1 MVVGT
6 FELINFAYRTGSYR
20 KTFRRG
26 FDLSLPQWNPYVLSS
41 SFLFSMEK
49 FSYFI
54 VVPIKLASHNVK
66 VLLKNLFNKNDCLVL
81 DDCGVTDGNF
91 LCDSHGNAHNLGAVV
106 KV

>member
-1 MVVGT
+1 
-6 FELINFAYRTGSYR
+6 
-20 KTFRRG
+20 
-26 FDLSLPQWNPYVLSS
+26 
-41 SFLFSMEK
+41 MEK

-81 DDCGVTDGNF
+81 DDCGVIDGNF